1 MLGEAGAPAVL
12 GAPSCYKRV
21 PRETVCLFYKY
32 ICTALQ
38 STVVPEATA
47 PGRNLTNSRKRP
59 SVETTSNG
67 FSRQRDGR
75 PSYFYIGVH
84 AWRVWRSEGS
94 SESQSSPSIM
104 WILGSNSGRQSWWHL
119 YPLSPPP
126 SLSFSLPSSLFRPLL
141 IFIYFLSQGLT
152 L

>member
-75 PSYFYIGVH
+75 PSHFYIGVH

-94 SESQSSPSIM
+94 SESQSSPIM
-104 WILGSNSGRQSWWHL
+104 WILGSNSGRQSWWQASSPSQPPSP
-119 YPLSPPP
+119 PLSP
-126 SLSFSLPSSLFRPLL
+126 FHSLPPFSALF
-141 IFIYFLSQGLT
+141 
-152 L
+152 